1 MDYKDNWQ
9 ENMNLLR
16 FGLSNDQSFY
26 ELRRGLSQIDNSK
39 LVSELKGDDIK
50 RYKEAYDDIEK
61 LYIEFQKKESV
72 EVREKLRK
80 RLDEIATVHK
90 IDIQNYDENARYN
103 KYQGQPLD
111 EIPTTHQQSTIKPLV
126 HEDEAFK
133 KYKQVYVTNDNDL
146 NKAILHYEKSK
157 NVAIDTETAR
167 YILPHDAHTRL
178 VQLHDPDTDVV
189 HIIDMDK
196 INDPKVLSHLM
207 RKTKSNLVFQNASY
221 DLAFLTK
228 AGILKESDIEDK
240 GFTDRIFDTMHVSR
254 SIDAERDKH
263 DLSSIASRV
272 LGVNLTKKTDHDWA
286 SSKLRKS
293 QIKYAAYDVI
303 ATGQIFKTMMQKNPK
318 VASITNLFMG
328 DISKNFKANLS
339 RYMGLDTRTLT
350 VIDNGVKKQMK
361 MNDVLNFAGESIR
374 GNKNRQIFLPDVP
387 VAAFDKQMRSGGYSI
402 YDLNNRVRY
411 GSFAPD
417 SLNKINSEILGKGG
431 LNVKSGTRIKHNDL
445 YNLMLLRV
453 FSHGKSNIGESDA
466 ILSNLDDYSS
476 DFGVKIIE
484 DKNKQAYKLRTAIQ
498 DYMIDPRG
506 PQDPAKGVNTLKKFE
521 FVERLISGQRT
532 SLRGLSP
539 TKVNKIVDAI
549 QGSYLKLFENPGNVT
564 RLNKTVSPLGSASRG
579 AQQRESLEK
588 KGAIDISMFDPS
600 LLPEDVR
607 EFFPAVDKFSAS
619 YTGTPHKFALS
630 YTNDDNKRILD
641 FAAGTGYGEGDI
653 ENIKAIPI
661 SSTTGIKEPF
671 ITDPV
676 LQNAGIW
683 VNPKLHQS
691 SIRNMVEDIEGY
703 SPRVQ
708 DFIRSKLM
716 PSANTDE
723 SGNVHSIDWNEFNNK
738 YRRYGTLGKHLG
750 TFQDLLFSMSRKRVS
765 AHDTWWNMIPKE
777 HNTERYADSELG
789 KRVFYEEKLRYLLG
803 RSSYKYVRDQFE
815 GIKYSSMLFDTL
827 EEYSKFKDH
836 NVNIYNQGVKA
847 FFKTVTNKA
856 VPEFR
861 GDKPAPG
868 SLSSIFLRAMNQG
881 GKLKNFINS
890 ITEGRKSYGLDLGE
904 VSSDPVGDFPK
915 IIKNLGKEGLIR
927 DDFTTDLSKGKESD
941 ILKTM
946 TSGKFL
952 GNAISHSITQ
962 FTQSNDKIAKF
973 FPNVEGQNPVRFVD
987 DSEKLVGK
995 GSLTDST
1002 LGLFAEGIPSNIH
1015 AEYGDDKFKIK
1026 KEVVE
1031 AEVQRLSNLFQKIDT
1046 GDINIDDFDWT
1057 KSTPHVKAMS
1067 RPDKIMEYVRRNT
1080 NFDPR
1085 YRGAIT
1091 ELAKKEYDG
1100 VWDIDEH
1107 IDNFARGMSLDKIAK
1122 KTTTGHNITLS
1133 DLKKYGITS
1142 FGFEIPG
1149 LTPGTRTG
1157 MYGSSG
1163 THNSRLDVFKDI
1175 YRTVNNKLLSNLT
1188 ESTRKN
1194 VDPNYIGKTGIFRS
1208 DVEMAETHGQTGIP
1222 IQWIRDLEYRL
1233 KGNTRFTTGKFNDLT
1248 SDKDKYKVEYKDTLS
1263 DLRNQLEDA
1272 KNRGNRNDI
1281 VSIRNK
1287 ISNYK
1292 QAYKESL
1299 FKDKGEGLTTKENKQ
1314 PMGEYGEE
1322 FTYTGDEFNEELQ
1335 NRITGNVKEIN
1346 NLSILPKRYSDK
1358 PTSIHSR
1365 FLSGLYNY
1373 FSPGI
1378 FPRRSKLPFKAPEPK
1393 GYSVLHPSNYPW
1405 LPKLSHN
1412 DYVMTIPEQLEE
1424 FKPIPFQDLP
1434 DNTKF
1439 SKYDATRSLEEES
1452 RKRAKEGIS
1461 YSGEILDNSLFSR
1474 LSKPMIN
1481 SSLLI
1486 PLLQKFGM
1494 LSNLPYDVNEEN
1506 IRGNYVSEISK
1517 IEDSENTGNKVNTH
1531 EQIQEKIIPGFNDG
1545 GKVSKYFSARPYLSY
1560 EQSHPDVDKAIGL
1573 MPTVLEK
1580 FFDKPEL
1587 PMAFDITNDPQ
1598 SDDGRYSPTMDYA
1611 QINLA
1616 RLKNSFDIIGS
1627 TRHEIAHGRMQSNV
1641 AKHINTNYP
1650 GGVEKFM
1657 TEQIGLDNLLPY
1669 PNNVYNKTEQ
1679 DNPLGAALTHDF
1691 YGTNNTKLGVAFG
1704 ETFADLAG
1712 YHSSN
1717 EDGTTNVEQMVK
1729 NLKSRYQRYTWNS
1742 KSAPAFLEKIIR
1754 KNIEAFR
1761 NIGVFNRGGMVPIRY
1776 NAGETIFDPEDVSKI
1791 GINNLKKLN
1800 ALSDVVNPFGGHKL
1814 EGEYT
1819 EGDKNFGY
1827 AEPGS
1832 FILDRDSSKDKPKG
1846 YTLGGEVDPNATVDS
1861 TYNNL
1866 VNRRESSSVNA
1877 INAILDTL
1885 HKTIYGDKQRGL
1897 PGRGFTDNPTDVAEF
1912 KLIMDNLTKQFTSG
1926 NLKFSLVNPTDIT
1939 KNLSGVLTSNINQQ
1953 DANFMKGLAGRAA
1966 GISGQLNVPK
1976 TDLSKFEAGIA
1987 ASSDAVK
1994 KMDWKPKSYEFK
2006 QTPFTQYKSVVNF
2019 ESQDDLNKWKQENI
2033 NFLSQITG
2041 IKSSKQLNTLG
2052 DIKETVTQQ
2061 GGQRP
2066 IYSASG
2072 SFLIPKTAVEAAK
2085 TQGFDFANYFTELN
2099 ASYADKISP
2108 HEAPHVLSE
2117 SSTTGKNIEG
2127 FEKLNTHLGAGERLL
2142 NWMGKHMQ
2150 TLNWAAVSVSM
2161 TAMGINFS
2169 LTNIYKVLQNTIT
2182 TILSSASNL
2191 QSMFTNYSYA
2201 KIFGKD
2207 FIDIDAQLNKMG
2219 VSAGNFVDAWKRS
2232 TAVTAVASTLMSGM
2246 ASKILLNTNFVKGL
2260 MDAFDAVVNKVTA
2273 GTKGNTILDKLS
2285 DMMVGK
2291 DGNGGLIASL
2301 PTLVDGLT
2309 TLVGI
2314 LTSVAGQKGLVTFL
2328 AALVPMMWVIQPFMS
2343 ILAGGSLIF
2352 STFGKAALASSA
2364 YVDTFAFATNRAYAG
2379 VVKLVLALSTIV
2391 LLWEAVG
2398 RVVNY
2403 VAGQMVIPTP
2413 SELLLGKGAGV
2424 NEFNGAASFVGKA
2437 VGFATGY
2444 TPAEVGD
2451 TGVIEGSGGPTE
2463 DKNLVAVSRHE
2474 AIVKEKAMESPT
2486 NRALVSAM
2494 NHDRPIKIKGFAEG
2508 TPMPSVSLPDSY
2520 VSDQRYQMN
2529 INNSILQSQADSA
2542 YNSNNFLSSA
2552 YGGSGAFHVIVDN
2565 QSQLQGLAGISNET
2579 TNNSNITNG
2588 GITSFPWPTFP
2599 DFKFDISSITDWLK
2613 DIWERL
2619 GELKDKFGG
2628 EPKQDTKQDEKTDEK
2643 TDEKDKTKPDENKQ
2657 DTKTDEKTG
2666 EDTGVKQ
2673 SDVDRTREELADKF
2687 NELDKITSEANQR
2700 IIDEATTKNAGGDF
2714 KGGETNFPSAP
2725 EAKPEAPS
2733 WWDTLK
2739 SGVGDVIKDPKAF
2752 AADRLKAGAEFA
2764 INPIDPLLFLTGFG
2778 TAKGKGASNDE
2789 AAKESAI
2796 GLVTSTALMMGAG
2809 ALGLG
2814 GIVGAVGEYAVPA
2827 APLFGAKTTGENLPN
2842 QLVNSRTNNLPAGL
2856 SDEELSAIRKDIT
2869 NKATKT
2875 AIENTPVPDQILSLG
2890 SGGMG
2895 TYGNGLL
2902 INAVGNAKMQ
2912 NFHDTFENFR
2922 QNDFVKGANDLGS
2935 KAVNLGIN
2943 TLSLAGSIPGIN
2955 AFTLPF
2961 LGIGAVAKAPTELSK
2976 VSEGMPGLGVGTL
2989 TSASGI
2995 YDWLNEHGAAKPA
3008 INAMNN
3014 MFPGMG
3020 NLASFATLEGNKY
3033 EAMST
3038 PNQEEAMKD
3047 FADKIK
3053 EKAGF
3058 LSIFG
3063 VNVNDMSDAV
3073 VKGTES
3079 QIKQVDATNI
3089 LTDSQTNMTDA
3100 CKYIPNALTGVQEK
3114 FLDLTNVSSD
3124 VNLKMGDL
3132 ANKTM
3137 GVALPDGTKAQIAFN
3152 NQSNATA
3159 TSIDALSK
3167 YGISISTAKDGAV
3180 TFSSQ
3185 INPASVA
3192 TGKLASSINTNI
3204 PKINTLGTSALTGA
3218 ASILNTIS
3226 QYNAQISNL
3235 IKNNTGTISSNT
3247 GTNQPQ
3253 QSTYPSGNGGGGTAE
3268 EYKKTFEWGVQ
3279 GNESLYLVEKY
3290 IENNSDKF
3298 KGKTLSDI
3306 QTMLTTSR
3314 GSVSGT
3320 MEYDPVFAQQL
3331 MYILSNS
3338 PQVLALLGITTA
3350 QPESP
3355 SKKPGARASGGLVTG
3370 PGSETS
3376 DSIPTLLSDNE
3387 FVVNADAT
3395 KKNYSTLTAI
3405 NSGKAI
3411 GDTTGN
3417 QYALWKASQALQNT
3431 ISKMHK
3437 TSSSVANIVGNNS
3450 GNSVNSV
3457 PVQSE
3462 AKIINITVPVT
3473 IQGNVMDESLIT
3485 QLSNEVARVIGLVSR
3500 KW

>member
-716 PSANTDE
+716 SSANTDE

-750 TFQDLLFSMSRKRVS
+750 TFQDLSFSMSRKRVS

-1002 LGLFAEGIPSNIH
+1002 LGLFAEGIPSDIH

-1100 VWDIDEH
+1100 IWDIDEH

-1378 FPRRSKLPFKAPEPK
+1378 FPRRSKLPLKAPEPK

-1461 YSGEILDNSLFSR
+1461 YSGEILDNSFFSR
-1474 LSKPMIN
+1474 LSRPMIN
-1481 SSLLI
+1481 SPLLI
-1486 PLLQKFGM
+1486 PLLQKFDM

-1531 EQIQEKIIPGFNDG
+1531 EQIQEKIIPGFND
-1545 GKVSKYFSARPYLSY
+1545 
-1560 EQSHPDVDKAIGL
+1560 
-1573 MPTVLEK
+1573 
-1580 FFDKPEL
+1580 
-1587 PMAFDITNDPQ
+1587 
-1598 SDDGRYSPTMDYA
+1598 
-1611 QINLA
+1611 
-1616 RLKNSFDIIGS
+1616 
-1627 TRHEIAHGRMQSNV
+1627 
-1641 AKHINTNYP
+1641 
-1650 GGVEKFM
+1650 
-1657 TEQIGLDNLLPY
+1657 
-1669 PNNVYNKTEQ
+1669 
-1679 DNPLGAALTHDF
+1679 
-1691 YGTNNTKLGVAFG
+1691 
-1704 ETFADLAG
+1704 
-1712 YHSSN
+1712 
-1717 EDGTTNVEQMVK
+1717 
-1729 NLKSRYQRYTWNS
+1729 
-1742 KSAPAFLEKIIR
+1742 
-1754 KNIEAFR
+1754 
-1761 NIGVFNRGGMVPIRY
+1761 GGMVPIRY

-1832 FILDRDSSKDKPKG
+1832 FILDRDSSEDKPKG

-2127 FEKLNTHLGAGERLL
+2127 FEKLNKHLGAGERLL

-2529 INNSILQSQADSA
+2529 INNSILQNQADSA

-2764 INPIDPLLFLTGFG
+2764 INPIDPLLLLTGFG

-2796 GLVTSTALMMGAG
+2796 GLGTSTALMMGAG

-2814 GIVGAVGEYAVPA
+2814 GIIGAVGEYAVPA

-2961 LGIGAVAKAPTELSK
+2961 LGIGAAAKAPTELSK

-3253 QSTYPSGNGGGGTAE
+3253 QSTYPSGNGGGGTDE

-3320 MEYDPVFAQQL
+3320 MEYDPVFAKQL